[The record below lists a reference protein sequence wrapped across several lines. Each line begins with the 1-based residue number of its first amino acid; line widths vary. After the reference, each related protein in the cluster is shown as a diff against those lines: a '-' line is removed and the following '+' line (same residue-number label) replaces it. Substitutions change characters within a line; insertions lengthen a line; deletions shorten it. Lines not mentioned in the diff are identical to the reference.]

1 MALPGRRESCYRSL
15 VPSFERGAAPP
26 PSLPDPVQPGFD
38 AFAARSALRSLLV
51 TSIIVALPAFVR
63 TESASYY
70 LTQGG
75 LLLVGATGLLATR
88 RWLGPQG
95 VARGVLVVGWVVA
108 ATAAWF
114 SGGAFS
120 PAFHAY
126 SVALTGGAW
135 LALGPRGAIVSTAG
149 AVVVGGLLAAATAA
163 GWTPRPWITHTPWTA
178 WLTTATAS
186 AVIAVVQWLEL
197 QRLRSANARLHDE
210 LARVDA
216 AQRRIADSERRYADI
231 VSTVPGVVFEFEGRP
246 DGRRVFTFVSEGARA
261 LFERAP
267 TEVAGDAEI
276 LFSHVTDPGDRARLD
291 AAIAD
296 ASEALRPF
304 EIDGRVRTA
313 SGVQKHVRAQALPA
327 RLSDGT
333 VRWHG
338 VLTDLTE
345 RVKAQRALEASQ
357 TALTQSL
364 SMLQAAF
371 ESTVDGLLV
380 VDGQGR
386 VVAHN
391 QRFLALWRVPEVIAR
406 TRDDGQ
412 LLAHVLDQLD
422 DPDAFLAKVR
432 ELYARPDA
440 VSFDTLTFRDGRCYE
455 RYSQP
460 QVANGEVVGR
470 VWSFRDVTARAT
482 EERRRGELERELQQA
497 QTLEALGTLAGGIA
511 HDFNNLLTVIL
522 ANAEQAR
529 LEPDAAGRDTCL
541 DAVHAA
547 GTRAA
552 QLVREIRAF
561 SQPRATDRAVVA
573 VSDVI
578 GSALRLITTTLPKH
592 LTLETSLDPRVTMFA
607 ASTQVQQVATNLVLN
622 AAQALG
628 DTPGRVLVT
637 LDEVTADAVP
647 DDTPRPRAA
656 RYARLTVS
664 DTGPGIAADVM
675 PRVFDPF
682 FSTRTGA
689 GGSGLG
695 LAVVQGIVRRYHGA
709 VVVESTP
716 GHGATFRV
724 YWPALPPSASVT
736 SPARLGG
743 TDAATPRGR
752 GQHILVVDD
761 EPGIVQIVRT
771 SLTRLGYQVTA
782 TTDPQDALARF
793 TAAPDSFDAVLSDL
807 SMPVLS
813 GAALGRRMLDVRPD
827 LPIVLFT
834 GYAAELGPDE
844 VRTAGFRAILHKP
857 MTAAALAEALHRVLP
872 APAGA

>member
-1 MALPGRRESCYRSL
+1 M
-15 VPSFERGAAPP
+15 PP
-26 PSLPDPVQPGFD
+26 PRLPPQTEPGFD
-38 AFAARSALRSLLV
+38 AFAARSALRSLIV
-51 TSIIVALPAFVR
+51 TSVIVALPAAVR
-63 TESASYY
+63 TESAGYY

-75 LLLVGATGLLATR
+75 LLFAGALGLLATR
-88 RWLGPQG
+88 DRLGPQG
-95 VARGVLVVGWVVA
+95 VARGVLVIGWTVA
-108 ATAAWF
+108 ASAAWF

-135 LALGPRGAIVSTAG
+135 LALGPRGAVVSTIGAG
-149 AVVVGGLLAAATAA
+149 VVGGLLAAATAY
-163 GWTPRPWITHTPWTA
+163 GWTPRPWIVHTPWTA
-178 WLTTATAS
+178 WLTTATAC

-197 QRLRSANARLHDE
+197 HRLRATNTRLHDE
-210 LARVDA
+210 LDRADA
-216 AQRRIADSERRYADI
+216 AQRRITDNELRYADI

-267 TEVAGDAEI
+267 DEVIGDAER
-276 LFSHVTDPGDRARLD
+276 LFAHVTDASDRARLD
-291 AAIAD
+291 TAIAE
-296 ASEALRPF
+296 ASAALRPF

-345 RVKAQRALEASQ
+345 RVKAQHALEASQ
-357 TALTQSL
+357 RALTQSL

-380 VDGQGR
+380 VDLEGR
-386 VVAHN
+386 VVGYN

-406 TRDDGQ
+406 THDDEQ

-422 DPDAFLAKVR
+422 DPDAFLSKVR
-432 ELYARPDA
+432 DLYARPDA
-440 VSFDTLTFRDGRCYE
+440 VSFDTLTFRDGRSYE

-460 QVANGEVVGR
+460 QVADGRVVGR
-470 VWSFRDVTARAT
+470 VWSFRDVTARVD
-482 EERRRGELERELQQA
+482 EERRRAELERELQQA

-511 HDFNNLLTVIL
+511 HDFNNLLTVIIG
-522 ANAEQAR
+522 NAEQAR
-529 LEPDAAGRDTCL
+529 LSDLADERAACL
-541 DAVHAA
+541 EAVQAA

-552 QLVREIRAF
+552 QLVREIRDF

-573 VSDVI
+573 VSEVI
-578 GSALRLITTTLPKH
+578 GSVLRLLATTMPKH
-592 LTLETSLDPRVTMFA
+592 VALEVSLDPRVTMFA
-607 ASTQVQQVATNLVLN
+607 APTQVQQVVTNLVLN

-628 DTPGRVLVT
+628 DTTGRVTVT
-637 LDEVTADAVP
+637 LDEVVADAVP
-647 DDTPRPRAA
+647 AQTPRPRAE
-656 RYARLTVS
+656 RYARLTVA

-675 PRVFDPF
+675 PHVFDPF
-682 FSTRTGA
+682 FSTRTSA

-709 VVVESTP
+709 VVVDSAP
-716 GHGATFRV
+716 GLGATFRV
-724 YWPALPPSASVT
+724 YWPALPPSAT
-736 SPARLGG
+736 L
-743 TDAATPRGR
+743 TATTRAPDGATVATHGHGR
-752 GQHILVVDD
+752 HILVVDD
-761 EPGIVQIVRT
+761 EPAIVQVVRT
-771 SLTRLGYQVTA
+771 SLTRLGYRVTA
-782 TTDPQDALARF
+782 TTDPEDALARF
-793 TAAPDSFDAVLSDL
+793 AATPGAFDAVLSDL
-807 SMPVLS
+807 SMPAMS
-813 GAALGRRMLDVRPD
+813 GAALGRRMLDLRPD

-834 GYAAELGPDE
+834 GHAAELGPDE
-844 VRTAGFRAILHKP
+844 ARTAGFRAILHKP